1 MFCDRPVQKFKH
13 WASCLTWGICMK
25 KYANAFLLVALLVGC
40 KAEVETKITFS
51 EILSGVTKTTFGDIY
66 VEITACGDH
75 EDTRNPSEALLQ
87 AKLKIPSIFEGAKY
101 VECFNKKHDTF
112 AHFKIPISIDGNNN
126 EKLESD
132 NAITLLS
139 EKNIMYVAVPLTLAK
154 RINEA
159 KNDPEGGGLTD
170 ISIQININNDT
181 KDGIIF
187 KAFSSYIDGRPY
199 VFTTLCAH
207 PNDPFVVRISNVSV
221 DEALAEGRSVVMAI
235 VDGNKCS

>member
-1 MFCDRPVQKFKH
+1 MNNY
-13 WASCLTWGICMK
+13 ASS
-25 KYANAFLLVALLVGC
+25 LLLAVLLVGC
-40 KAEVETKITFS
+40 KAEVETKITYS
-51 EILSGVTKTTFGDIY
+51 EIMSGVTKTTSGDIY

-75 EDTRNPSEALLQ
+75 EDTRKASESLLQ
-87 AKLKIPSIFEGAKY
+87 AKSKIPSIFEGAQY
-101 VECFNKKHDTF
+101 VECFNKKLDTF

-126 EKLESD
+126 GKLESD

-139 EKNIMYVAVPLTLAK
+139 EKGIMYVAAPSMLAK

-159 KNDPEGGGLTD
+159 KNDPEGAGLTD

-181 KDGIIF
+181 KDGVIF

-199 VFTTLCAH
+199 VYSTLCAH

-221 DEALAEGRSVVMAI
+221 DEVLTEGKSPVMAI
-235 VDGNKCS
+235 IEGKKCS

>member
-1 MFCDRPVQKFKH
+1 
-13 WASCLTWGICMK
+13 MK
-25 KYANAFLLVALLVGC
+25 KYASALLLVALLVGC

-51 EILSGVTKTTFGDIY
+51 EITSGVTKTTLGDIY

-75 EDTRNPSEALLQ
+75 EDTRKASESLLQ
-87 AKLKIPSIFEGAKY
+87 AKSKIPSIFEGAQY
-101 VECFNKKHDTF
+101 VECFNKKLDTF

-126 EKLESD
+126 GKLESD

-139 EKNIMYVAVPLTLAK
+139 EKGIMYVAVPSVLAK

-159 KNDPEGGGLTD
+159 KNDPEGAGLTD

-199 VFTTLCAH
+199 VYTTLCAH

-221 DEALAEGRSVVMAI
+221 DEALTEGKSAVIAI
-235 VDGNKCS
+235 IDGKKCS